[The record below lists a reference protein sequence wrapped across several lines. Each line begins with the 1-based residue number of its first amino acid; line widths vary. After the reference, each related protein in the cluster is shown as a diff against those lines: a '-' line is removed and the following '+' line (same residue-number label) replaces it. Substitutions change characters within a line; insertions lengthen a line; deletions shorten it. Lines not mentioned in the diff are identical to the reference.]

1 MIVDDTA
8 LIRRGLRAEYV
19 TLSWNVVGI
28 VVLAVSA
35 LSSRSVALG
44 GFGLDSLIEIGASTV
59 VVWELTGRHALG
71 QVRAQRV
78 IAGLFLLIAIYLT
91 GQGIWALAVHHAP
104 RPSGLGIIWTGATVV
119 AMFWLATVKASTGR
133 ALEHPV
139 LITESRVT
147 QVDGLL
153 ALAVFLG
160 VGANGL
166 WHWWW
171 ADAVA
176 GFVIAGYAL
185 NEVRHAWRH
194 ASEE

>member
-1 MIVDDTA
+1 MPVDDA
-8 LIRRGLRAEYV
+8 QLIRRGLRAEYV

-28 VVLAVSA
+28 VILAFAA
-35 LSSRSVALG
+35 LTSRSLALG

-78 IAGLFLLIAIYLT
+78 IAVLFALIAVYLIA
-91 GQGIWALAVHHAP
+91 QAVWALDVHH
-104 RPSGLGIIWTGATVV
+104 RPSTSWLGAAWTGVTVV
-119 AMFWLATVKASTGR
+119 AMFWLAAVKGATGR

-153 ALAVFLG
+153 AAAVFVG
-160 VGANGL
+160 VGANAL
-166 WHWWW
+166 FHWWW

-176 GFVIAGYAL
+176 GLVIAGYAL
-185 NEVRHAWRH
+185 NEVRHAWSH
-194 ASEE
+194 AAA